1 MSVRQEVKELIGR
14 LPFTA
19 ELYWALGGKKFAYR
33 FNLREL
39 DTHLLKALEESGEFA
54 KKALPGKKVY
64 IFASTH
70 YWIEQVVQL
79 GLALNGLGHKVSV
92 AYLPNSLWNKK
103 INRFDFRMQNL
114 YAHSI
119 LDKTRCCLTPISL
132 LDVPKS
138 RSLPAE
144 LQQKVDRV
152 TLTDTQYVHQDE
164 SISTDSPVYSMRKY
178 YNDLAA
184 SAALTH
190 LRDNIPDVVLT
201 PNGLI
206 MEFGAVYE
214 VARFLGIRTV
224 TYEFGDAANHIW
236 IGQDIPV
243 VCHDTTDL
251 WEARRG
257 SLLDVEQKQWLM
269 SFFKRRQHPAAD
281 KNFVWLSQPADLKG
295 GQQIRT
301 MLKLDSRPVVLLAT
315 NVLGDSLTLGRQI
328 FSPTMIEW
336 VKRTIGYFVN
346 HPEVQLVIRI
356 HPGENIMVGPTSA
369 SEVVRQVLSQPLE
382 NIHVV
387 SAKDPIN
394 TYDLLDV
401 TDLGL
406 VYVTTTGL
414 EMAARGI
421 PVIVGGRTHYR
432 GRGFTIDPDTWDDY
446 FSALDTTIA
455 RLPFRLTQEQLDLAW
470 NYAYRFFREF
480 PQPYPWH
487 LAKRWQDYDERPL
500 SYVLGDGLAKYKST
514 FRYLAGEPIHW
525 EKIETEKAL
534 SGLEMSK
541 NDISVSDLL
550 RRSQEE

>member
-1 MSVRQEVKELIGR
+1 
-14 LPFTA
+14 
-19 ELYWALGGKKFAYR
+19 
-33 FNLREL
+33 
-39 DTHLLKALEESGEFA
+39 
-54 KKALPGKKVY
+54 
-64 IFASTH
+64 
-70 YWIEQVVQL
+70 
-79 GLALNGLGHKVSV
+79 
-92 AYLPNSLWNKK
+92 
-103 INRFDFRMQNL
+103 
-114 YAHSI
+114 
-119 LDKTRCCLTPISL
+119 
-132 LDVPKS
+132 
-138 RSLPAE
+138 
-144 LQQKVDRV
+144 
-152 TLTDTQYVHQDE
+152 
-164 SISTDSPVYSMRKY
+164 
-178 YNDLAA
+178 
-184 SAALTH
+184 
-190 LRDNIPDVVLT
+190 
-201 PNGLI
+201 
-206 MEFGAVYE
+206 
-214 VARFLGIRTV
+214 
-224 TYEFGDAANHIW
+224 
-236 IGQDIPV
+236 
-243 VCHDTTDL
+243 
-251 WEARRG
+251 
-257 SLLDVEQKQWLM
+257 M
-269 SFFKRRQHPAAD
+269 SFFKRRQHPEAD

-301 MLKLDSRPVVLLAT
+301 MLGLDSRPVVLLAT

-394 TYDLLDV
+394 TYDLLDI

-432 GRGFTIDPDTWDDY
+432 GRGFTIDPDTWDEY
-446 FSALDTTIA
+446 FRALDTTLA
-455 RLPFRLTQEQLDLAW
+455 RLPYRLTQEQLDLAW

-487 LAKRWQDYDERPL
+487 LAKRWQDYEEKPL
-500 SYVLGDGLAKYKST
+500 RYVLGDGLAKYEST

-534 SGLEMSK
+534 SGLEMTK
-541 NDISVSDLL
+541 NDISVSDRL